1 MSRGIVEIIGSIFAG
16 RRRSEGG
23 RGAVE
28 IKLPSNGDVASIYS
42 RDPHSSI
49 LASVLSNPQDAPGR
63 QIQIKPRRDA
73 QRPSVARKVGVGDE
87 LRKARETVL
96 ESGQKLAGLCDPAL
110 ADYINRLLTMIES
123 QHCNIAFIGQMN
135 AGKSSL
141 INSFIGAPKFLPTEI
156 TPWTTVVTNLYFG
169 IPKLPVSGALFEF
182 FNKTEWQQLAE
193 GSVRVRSLTERLIP
207 NFPWQDFYRQV
218 GNMRE
223 KAEEKLGSRYA
234 ELLGS
239 QHAFPIVTGEI
250 LEKYIAAESPL
261 GDLDEGTAGEYSMI
275 TKAAHLYFELNSFFY
290 PSIVIDTPGVNDP
303 FLVRDEITR
312 QNLERANIFVIVVTA
327 RQPLSNAD
335 LDLLRILRGLNKD
348 NIIIFVNK
356 IDELD
361 DFETNSGPLAERI
374 RGLLKK
380 EFPASDIPIVMGS
393 ALWAEVALGDSLAEK
408 RRLANTPALE
418 GVRSASI
425 DEDTAGFWPKD
436 PSVENTML
444 SDGILMRSGVPDLAL
459 AVSEMLRVGTIAN
472 GIKYGA
478 SVLTSVARNGGA
490 RCAENAALASRLA
503 AESEPGHAEMPAT
516 EAVRSSQATAEDIG
530 KSIEARIDA
539 TEAGFKTIIQTNTD
553 AVLNRLKGKVRACI
567 DALRQPGAS
576 KAEASGAAQLGPLVV
591 RLRSELEQEFL
602 TQFHDALQRMTDL
615 SHDAEEALQADLA
628 QAAEALNIGV
638 HYCEL
643 PVLKSSP
650 SLSALGEPV
659 ASDLGGLL
667 YGQWGSKPL
676 ASPERAEEMRGL
688 VAAEFEAIAEK
699 LAKSAED
706 ELNRMQ
712 AFILDHF
719 RVNVAR
725 ALGAI
730 LQERRVMLGRLP
742 SREDGKDGDLEGLRL
757 WADSERF
764 KAQILDALAKE
775 VAAAAAVTH

>member
-16 RRRSEGG
+16 RRKTEGH

-28 IKLPSNGDVASIYS
+28 IKLPSNGDVAGIYS

-49 LASVLSNPQDAPGR
+49 LASVLSNQGDDPSR
-63 QIQIKPRRDA
+63 QIHVRPRRDA
-73 QRPSVARKVGVGDE
+73 HRTSAKKVGVGDE

-96 ESGQKLAGLCDPAL
+96 ASGQKLAALSDPGVAGYITGLL
-110 ADYINRLLTMIES
+110 AMIES

-141 INSFIGAPKFLPTEI
+141 INAFIGAPKFLPTEI

-193 GSVRVRSLTERLIP
+193 GSVRVRSLTERLVP
-207 NFPWQDFYRQV
+207 NFPWADFYRQV

-275 TKAAHLYFELNSFFY
+275 TKAAHIYFDLSSFFY
-290 PSIVIDTPGVNDP
+290 PSVVIDTPGVNDP

-327 RQPLSNAD
+327 RQPLSTAD
-335 LDLLRILRGLNKD
+335 LDLLRILRGLKKD
-348 NIIIFVNK
+348 NIIIYVNK

-361 DFETNSGPLAERI
+361 DFESNAGILTERI

-380 EFPASDIPIVMGS
+380 EFPTSDIPIIMGS

-408 RRLANTPALE
+408 KRLANTPALE
-418 GVRSASI
+418 DVRSASLG
-425 DEDTAGFWPKD
+425 EDGAGFWTID
-436 PSVENTML
+436 PGVENTML

-478 SVLTSVARNGGA
+478 AALASVARNGGTRA
-490 RCAENAALASRLA
+490 TENAALASSLA
-503 AESEPGHAEMPAT
+503 AETGSATPAADKLRASQAAAEDVLKAVDTKIEETAT
-516 EAVRSSQATAEDIG
+516 ELAGIVASSNTAMLE
-530 KSIEARIDA
+530 
-539 TEAGFKTIIQTNTD
+539 
-553 AVLNRLKGKVRACI
+553 RLKGKVAECI
-567 DALRQPGAS
+567 DALRAQ
-576 KAEASGAAQLGPLVV
+576 GAARPDMSSAAQFGPLIV
-591 RLRSELEQEFL
+591 RLRSDLEHEFL
-602 TQFHDALQRMTDL
+602 AQFQDALQRITTRSEAVED
-615 SHDAEEALQADLA
+615 ALQADLA
-628 QAAEALNIGV
+628 RAAEALNIGV
-638 HYCEL
+638 HYSEL
-643 PVLKSSP
+643 PALKSAP
-650 SLSALGEPV
+650 SLAALGEPV

-667 YGQWGSKPL
+667 HGQWGAKPL
-676 ASPERAEEMRGL
+676 SSPDRAEEMRSFIADEFQAI
-688 VAAEFEAIAEK
+688 VAK

-706 ELNRMQ
+706 ELSRTL

-719 RVNVAR
+719 RVNVSRMLTAV
-725 ALGAI
+725 I
-730 LQERRVMLGRLP
+730 EERRVMVAQVP
-742 SREDGKDGDLEGLRL
+742 GDAEGLRL
-757 WADSERF
+757 WAESERF
-764 KAQILDALAKE
+764 KAQILSALAE
-775 VAAAAAVTH
+775 EFVAAAITQ